1 MRMDDLKV
9 DIGRLEDG
17 DWVDGIPEM
26 GALRL
31 KTRGIGNKQ
40 WRKLQAKLNA
50 ATPRNKRDDPDE
62 MERILATLIRDTAL
76 LDWDGIEGPDGKPLP
91 FSKDQANEYLT
102 NPEYDRKFFNAAV
115 YAASVVADKN
125 KIAIEEDAKNS

>member
-9 DIGRLEDG
+9 DVAKLEDG
-17 DWVDGIPEM
+17 DWVTDIPEM
-26 GALRL
+26 GGLRL

-40 WRKLQAKLNA
+40 WRKMQARLSA

-62 MERILATLIRDTAL
+62 MERILATLIRETAL

-91 FSKDQANEYLT
+91 YSKEQANEYLT

-115 YAASVVADKN
+115 WAAGVVADKN
-125 KIAIEEDAKNS
+125 KASIEADAKN